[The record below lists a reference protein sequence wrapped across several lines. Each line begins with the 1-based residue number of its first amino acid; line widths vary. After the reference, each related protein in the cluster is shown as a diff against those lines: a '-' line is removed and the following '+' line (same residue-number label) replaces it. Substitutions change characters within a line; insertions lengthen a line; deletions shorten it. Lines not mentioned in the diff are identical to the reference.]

1 MLKVKLQTVD
11 IGKTASAASLIFEA
25 VRKAIIEGDL
35 NEGEALRQDE
45 LARMFNTS
53 RIPVREALTMLEQQG
68 LVKIERYKGAI
79 VAGLSLDETNEI
91 FDFRA
96 LVEPEVIRSAVP
108 QMTQSQL
115 RKARGYIDKFAR
127 ADDPMAYGDLN
138 RKFHATLYQAS
149 KMTYH
154 MNAINN
160 SIDRIDRYV
169 RAQLVQLGGMERAN
183 QEHRKILEACEKGD
197 ANLAAQLTAD
207 HIIGAKIA
215 LNAHFQNAAS

>member
-1 MLKVKLQTVD
+1 MKLQTVD

-207 HIIGAKIA
+207 HIIGAKTA

>member
-79 VAGLSLDETNEI
+79 VAGLSLEETNEI

-149 KMTYH
+149 KMAYH

-207 HIIGAKIA
+207 HIIGAKTA

>member
-1 MLKVKLQTVD
+1 MKLQTVD

>member
-207 HIIGAKIA
+207 HIIGAKTA